1 MSFDCKVDSK
11 RAFVWTSFN
20 YIKGLKGLQSL
31 QGLQGLK
38 RLQKI
43 DLYNSEIMSDII
55 TRSTFK
61 F

>member
-1 MSFDCKVDSK
+1 MSCNCKVDCK

-20 YIKGLKGLQSL
+20 YIKGLKGLQS
-31 QGLQGLK
+31 LQGLK